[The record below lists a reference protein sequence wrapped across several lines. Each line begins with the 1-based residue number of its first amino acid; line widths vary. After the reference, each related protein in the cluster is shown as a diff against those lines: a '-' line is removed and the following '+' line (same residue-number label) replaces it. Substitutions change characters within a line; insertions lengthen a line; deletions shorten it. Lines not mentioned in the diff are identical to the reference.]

1 MGYSSLGAA
10 TSIEIKKL
18 YEREDGDD
26 QATGSVSPEIVPHMH
41 NDGAAFSFGVKSV
54 VKYIEKKRERDEVHA
69 ALFNE
74 TSNRFSMK

>member
-1 MGYSSLGAA
+1 
-10 TSIEIKKL
+10 
-18 YEREDGDD
+18 
-26 QATGSVSPEIVPHMH
+26 MH